1 MDHLKILGV
10 KFLLIYFSVLAL
22 FELFEGA
29 TMGVILW
36 MSILVTI
43 ISYVVGDLF
52 ILRQY
57 NNLTASLADFGL
69 TFISLWLLANMYIGG
84 GSAIVVVSLLS
95 AFFIACCEPF
105 IHIHMENKFMESR
118 NEVRALNRLQPEFA
132 RETDVHDIQNN
143 SEYSKRP

>member
-1 MDHLKILGV
+1 
-10 KFLLIYFSVLAL
+10 
-22 FELFEGA
+22 
-29 TMGVILW
+29 
-36 MSILVTI
+36 
-43 ISYVVGDLF
+43 GDLF

-95 AFFIACCEPF
+95 EFFFASCEPF

-118 NEVRALNRLQPEFA
+118 SEVRALNRLQTEFA
-132 RETDVHDIQNN
+132 RETDVHDIQSN